1 MNCRWFLIRHGETAW
16 NDQGRAQGQSDTPLN
31 ARGRA
36 QAEITATRLAPL
48 EFEAA
53 YSSDLQ
59 RVSKTAEVILRE
71 RGMPFTEM
79 VSLREKAFGEWE
91 GLTFEE
97 VERNHPSMFRRLFDE
112 DVHFAPP
119 GGESDNDLYARMQS
133 AAAELLAKH
142 ADSEGNILVVGHGGS
157 LRGLIASLMDMPAE
171 YMWRLRLSNC
181 SITVINT
188 FRDEESGAAGAALEL
203 LNDTS
208 HLEDVIK
215 NVFAAGR

>member
-1 MNCRWFLIRHGETAW
+1 MNCRWFLVRHGETAW
-16 NDQGRAQGQSDTPLN
+16 NDEGRAQGQSDTPLN

-36 QAEITATRLAPL
+36 QAELTATRFEPL

-59 RVSKTAEVILRE
+59 RVSLTAEIVLRA

-79 VSLREKAFGEWE
+79 KSLREKGFGEWE
-91 GLTFEE
+91 GLTFAE
-97 VERNHPSMFRRLFDE
+97 VERDHPSMFTRLFDE
-112 DVHFAPP
+112 DVDFAPP
-119 GGESDNDLYARMQS
+119 GGESDSDLYARMQS
-133 AAAELLAKH
+133 AAKELFAKH
-142 ADSEGNILVVGHGGS
+142 ADSEGNILVAGHGGS
-157 LRGLIASLMDMPAE
+157 LRGLIAAFMGMPAE

-181 SITVINT
+181 GITVINT
-188 FRDEESGAAGAALEL
+188 FDGGAALEL

-215 NVFAAGR
+215 DVFAAKR

>member
-1 MNCRWFLIRHGETAW
+1 MNSKWFLVRHGETTW
-16 NDQGRAQGQSDTPLN
+16 NDEGRAQGQSDTPLN

-36 QAEITATRLAPL
+36 QAALTGTRLAPL

-59 RVSKTAEVILRE
+59 RVVHTAEAIMDGRD
-71 RGMPFTEM
+71 MPFTKM
-79 VSLREKAFGEWE
+79 KSLREKAFGEWE

-97 VERNHPSMFRRLFDE
+97 VERSHPSMFRRLFDE
-112 DVHFAPP
+112 DIEFAPP
-119 GGESDNDLYARMQS
+119 GGESDIQLYARMK
-133 AAAELLAKH
+133 ATADELIERH

-157 LRGLIASLMDMPAE
+157 LRGLIVSMMDMPAE

-181 SITVINT
+181 SITVVNI
-188 FRDEESGAAGAALEL
+188 FDGGAALEL

-208 HLEDVIK
+208 HLGDVIK
-215 NVFAAGR
+215 DVFADGQ

>member
-1 MNCRWFLIRHGETAW
+1 MAKRRGTSE
-16 NDQGRAQGQSDTPLN
+16 GRAQGQSDTPLN

-59 RVSKTAEVILRE
+59 RVSQTAEAILRE

-112 DVHFAPP
+112 DVDFAPP

-133 AAAELLAKH
+133 AAEELLAKH
-142 ADSEGNILVVGHGGS
+142 ADSDGNILDRGTRRVSARAYSVPHGHA
-157 LRGLIASLMDMPAE
+157 R
-171 YMWRLRLSNC
+171 R
-181 SITVINT
+181 VHV
-188 FRDEESGAAGAALEL
+188 AAAPLKL
-203 LNDTS
+203 QRFCDQ
-208 HLEDVIK
+208 H
-215 NVFAAGR
+215 FPR

>member
-16 NDQGRAQGQSDTPLN
+16 NDEGRAQGQSDTPLN

-36 QAEITATRLAPL
+36 QAALTGTRLAPL

-59 RVSKTAEVILRE
+59 RVSHTAEAILDGRD
-71 RGMPFTEM
+71 MAFAKM
-79 VSLREKAFGEWE
+79 KSLREKAFGEWE
-91 GLTFEE
+91 GMTFEE

-112 DVHFAPP
+112 DVDFAPP
-119 GGESDNDLYARMQS
+119 GGESDNDLHIRMQS
-133 AAAELLAKH
+133 AAKELLAKH
-142 ADSEGNILVVGHGGS
+142 HDSEGNILVVGHGGS
-157 LRGLIASLMDMPAE
+157 LRGLIASMMGMPAE

-181 SITVINT
+181 SISVINT
-188 FRDEESGAAGAALEL
+188 FDGGAALEL

-208 HLEDVIK
+208 HLGDVI
-215 NVFAAGR
+215 NEFAARG